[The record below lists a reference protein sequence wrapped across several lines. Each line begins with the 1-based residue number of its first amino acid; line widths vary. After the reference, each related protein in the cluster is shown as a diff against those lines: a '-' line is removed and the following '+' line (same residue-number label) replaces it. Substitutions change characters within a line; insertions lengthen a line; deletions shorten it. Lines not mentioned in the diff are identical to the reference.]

1 MTRMKDAIDGV
12 SNAIIA
18 QKDFLTKLDR
28 EIGDGDHGINMARGF
43 EAVLEKIE
51 AMEDTTKPGPVLQ
64 TVGKALMSTV
74 GGAAGPLYATAFLRA
89 GEACDE
95 NTTFNVA
102 SVEKLLGVAVQGIQE
117 RGKAVRGDKT
127 ILDVLIPVHEVFVE
141 GLENEK
147 TLFECMGLAS
157 RAAKDGID
165 YTKTIAAKK
174 GRASYVGER
183 SIGHQDPGA
192 TSAAIMVRAL
202 YDFLRR

>member
-51 AMEDTTKPGPVLQ
+51 AMEDTNNPGLVLQ

-89 GEACDE
+89 SEACDE
-95 NTTFNVA
+95 NTSFNVA
-102 SVEKLLGVAVQGIQE
+102 SVEKLLGAAVQGIQE

>member
-51 AMEDTTKPGPVLQ
+51 AMEDTNNPGPVFQ

-95 NTTFNVA
+95 NTSFNVA
-102 SVEKLLGVAVQGIQE
+102 SVEKLLGAAVQGIQE

>member
-95 NTTFNVA
+95 NTSFNVA
-102 SVEKLLGVAVQGIQE
+102 SVEKLLGAAVQGIQE

>member
-28 EIGDGDHGINMARGF
+28 EIGDGDRGINMARGF

-51 AMEDTTKPGPVLQ
+51 AMEDTNNPGPVFQ

-95 NTTFNVA
+95 NTSFNVA
-102 SVEKLLGVAVQGIQE
+102 SVEKLLGAAVQGIQE

>member
-1 MTRMKDAIDGV
+1 LK
-12 SNAIIA
+12 
-18 QKDFLTKLDR
+18 
-28 EIGDGDHGINMARGF
+28 
-43 EAVLEKIE
+43 
-51 AMEDTTKPGPVLQ
+51 
-64 TVGKALMSTV
+64 
-74 GGAAGPLYATAFLRA
+74 
-89 GEACDE
+89 
-95 NTTFNVA
+95 
-102 SVEKLLGVAVQGIQE
+102 
-117 RGKAVRGDKT
+117 
-127 ILDVLIPVHEVFVE
+127 
-141 GLENEK
+141 NEK

>member
-51 AMEDTTKPGPVLQ
+51 AMEDTNKPGPVLQ

-89 GEACDE
+89 GDACDE
-95 NTTFNVA
+95 NTSFNVA
-102 SVEKLLGVAVQGIQE
+102 SVEKLLGAAVQGIQE

>member
-1 MTRMKDAIDGV
+1 MTRMKDAIEGV
-12 SNAIIA
+12 SNAVIA
-18 QKDFLTKLDR
+18 QKDFLTQLDR

-51 AMEDTTKPGPVLQ
+51 ALDDTTNPGPVFQ
-64 TVGKALMSTV
+64 TIGKALMSNV

-89 GEACDE
+89 AEACDE
-95 NTTFNVA
+95 ATAFNVA
-102 SVEKLLGVAVQGIQE
+102 SVEKLLGAAISGIQE

-127 ILDVLIPVHEVFVE
+127 ILDVLIPVHEVFVA
-141 GLENEK
+141 GKENEK
-147 TLFECMGLAS
+147 TLFECMGEAS
-157 RAAKDGID
+157 RAAKGGID
-165 YTKTIAAKK
+165 YTKTIVAKK

-202 YDFLRR
+202 YTFLRR